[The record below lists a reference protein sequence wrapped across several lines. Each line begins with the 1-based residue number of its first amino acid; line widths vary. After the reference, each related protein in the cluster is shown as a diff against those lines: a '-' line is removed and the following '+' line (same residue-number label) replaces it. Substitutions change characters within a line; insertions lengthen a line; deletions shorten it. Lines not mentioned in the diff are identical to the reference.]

1 MLLNLEDLRIEDR
14 SDVMDIDD
22 QSSFEQTHTDISF
35 NIKDFCTD
43 DQSEIMEIDEQ
54 SSFENYEM
62 TDEEN
67 DQIHTDIS
75 FNVKELKTGGLRAS
89 TIFDEKS
96 PIETYEIVDLN
107 TRRILDHFLLVL
119 GSNNTTDTDQIS
131 NQTRII
137 NDLIEKSPFITVHSK
152 E

>member
-1 MLLNLEDLRIEDR
+1 
-14 SDVMDIDD
+14 
-22 QSSFEQTHTDISF
+22 
-35 NIKDFCTD
+35 DFCTD